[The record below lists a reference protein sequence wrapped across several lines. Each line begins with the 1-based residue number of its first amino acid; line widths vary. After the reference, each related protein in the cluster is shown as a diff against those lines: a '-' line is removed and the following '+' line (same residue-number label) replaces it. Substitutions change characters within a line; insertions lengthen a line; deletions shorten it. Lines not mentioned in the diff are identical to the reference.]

1 MKTNSY
7 IGYIKTLSYYLVFSG
22 GLGLLTV
29 LMVVFNAP
37 LYLNFLYFFYI
48 IYMSLVNIFLIYFS
62 VNLKDDDNGYSYLG
76 LLIIMLLSF
85 LVFKIQGFKYSM
97 IFGVGLIF
105 SVEYLDN
112 LILNFDFVF
121 SDYSMEYSTISS
133 GFSFGINFSSLLI
146 SLLLLKFSKSKRNKN

>member
-76 LLIIMLLSF
+76 LLIIMSLSF
-85 LVFKIQGFKYSM
+85 LVFNIQGFKYSM
-97 IFGVGLIF
+97 IFGIGLIF